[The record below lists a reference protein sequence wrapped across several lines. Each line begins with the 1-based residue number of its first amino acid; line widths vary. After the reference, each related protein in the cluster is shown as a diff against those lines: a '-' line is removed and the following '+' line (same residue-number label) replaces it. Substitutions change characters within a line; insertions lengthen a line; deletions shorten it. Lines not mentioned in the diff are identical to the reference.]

1 MLIDRFTGGD
11 PARAGVAYALNVL
24 GSIAGPLVAGF
35 WLLPSFG
42 ERGALV
48 VLAVPLFALAILAA
62 AKPNLVGAGDVV
74 TRRGRPVVV
83 ALVLLIGGVG
93 LLVATK
99 GFDTAFPGA
108 LVRRD
113 HTATVIATEI
123 NGRKFLVVNGHATTY
138 LTPITKMM
146 AHLPLA
152 MHESPPRDTL
162 VICFGIGTTFRSAL
176 TWGGNVTVVELVPS
190 VPLMFGFYH
199 PDTAKVMASPRG
211 RIVIDDGR
219 RFLERSTQTWD
230 VITLDPPYPMEI
242 TGSGLLYSRE
252 FYAAARRRLR
262 PGGVLHQWLPIT
274 EPAIQSSAA
283 KAIAESFPYVRA
295 FAPGLAQNKFE
306 GFFLVA
312 RQVPIANHGPAALA
326 ERLPAPAAADLIEW
340 VPGSAPADH
349 FNVVLAEEVPI
360 AGVIALAPTVPT
372 LADDRPVNEYYFV
385 RRLLD

>member
-1 MLIDRFTGGD
+1 
-11 PARAGVAYALNVL
+11 LNVL

-48 VLAVPLFALAILAA
+48 ILAVPLFALAILAA
-62 AKPNLVGAGDVV
+62 AKPSLVGAGDMV
-74 TRRGRPVVV
+74 TRRGPAVVV
-83 ALVLLIGGVG
+83 GLALLIGGGG
-93 LLVATK
+93 LIVATK
-99 GFDTAFPGA
+99 GFDAAIPGA

-123 NGRKFLVVNGHATTY
+123 NGHKMLLVNGHGTTV
-138 LTPITKMM
+138 LTSITKMM

-152 MHESPPRDTL
+152 IHESSPRDTL
-162 VICFGIGTTFRSAL
+162 VICFGMGTTFRSAL

-199 PDTAKVMASPRG
+199 PDTAKVLTSPRG

-230 VITLDPPYPMEI
+230 VITLDPPFPVEMA
-242 TGSGLLYSRE
+242 GSGLLYARE

-262 PGGVLHQWLPIT
+262 PDGVMQQWLPNT
-274 EPAIQSSAA
+274 EPAVQSAA
-283 KAIAESFPYVRA
+283 ARAIVESFPHVRV
-295 FAPGLAQNKFE
+295 FAPGRAQNQFA
-306 GFFLVA
+306 GLFFVA
-312 RQVPIANHGPAALA
+312 RQVPIANRPPAALA
-326 ERLPAPAAADLIEW
+326 ERLPAAAAADLIEW

-349 FNVVLAEEVPI
+349 FNVVLAQEVPI
-360 AGVIALAPTVPT
+360 ASVIALAPTAPT
-372 LADDRPVNEYYFV
+372 MVDDRPVNEYFFV
-385 RRLLD
+385 RRLLE